1 MYFLASEA
9 SLNFIK
15 TPSFSTVIFVREIV
29 FWKKRFDLSVVT
41 LAPAIEIWAK
51 TFVENSADVKTRKNK
66 ITLVLFFIIFVE
78 PSII

>member
-1 MYFLASEA
+1 M
-9 SLNFIK
+9 NFIK

-41 LAPAIEIWAK
+41 LDPAIEIWAK

-78 PSII
+78 RVI